1 MFVEVLSKRTKNAFP
16 VEKSWAHAACRARA
30 RAPLAACAQS
40 RCAYTPLEYHLGST
54 MTSAASLQR
63 LRKRSDQRGRPMRSS
78 ALPRRKKDKEAAC
91 DLGARRRGLSFGHA
105 RGLIRAVRRSRT
117 CTWPRSVG
125 DPKLTSSSTRG
136 ASARTT
142 ILHRN
147 AYNAGSATCTAHSC
161 SERQARPTSTRCT
174 RAYDSRG

>member
-63 LRKRSDQRGRPMRSS
+63 LRKRSDQRGRHALISVATKKEGQRS
-78 ALPRRKKDKEAAC
+78 C
-91 DLGARRRGLSFGHA
+91 DLVARRRGLSFHHA